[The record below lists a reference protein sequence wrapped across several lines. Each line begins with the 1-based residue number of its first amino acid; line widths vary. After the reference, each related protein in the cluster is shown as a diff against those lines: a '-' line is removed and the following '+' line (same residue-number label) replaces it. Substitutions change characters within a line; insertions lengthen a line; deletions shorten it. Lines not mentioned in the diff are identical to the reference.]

1 MRERSMTRTVAHST
15 TARMYVSERDS
26 RATLCAHERERESED
41 DNRASSLYTASPP
54 VKDVSERDSS
64 ELCER

>member
-1 MRERSMTRTVAHST
+1 MTRTVVHSP
-15 TARMYVSERDS
+15 TARTYVSERDS
-26 RATLCAHERERESED
+26 IATLCAYERERESSD
-41 DNRASSLYTASPP
+41 DNHASSLYTASPP